1 MAMRLTLKKVLFLLP
16 ALTLLIVAPG
26 SVRAGVTD
34 PIVEMGKAELVSKL
48 NAAGFPVVA
57 SYFDGLDVDEIRKLA
72 EQVKNGDARGV
83 FEDALRKKQK
93 EIQDE
98 LYKKAKGILIDKK
111 VFGDDTETYLGWVE
125 ENGADALA
133 LSEKILSGDYRGAG
147 DMVRAKMREKLEAKI
162 KAYATDKA
170 VEVID
175 FFLAEAVGQSVG
187 GIYLKL
193 IELELMAIDQFAE
206 YSVGYFGTHRITLPD
221 GSVVKRNWC
230 EIYCELRKKHAY
242 GPSFYD
248 QLDESG
254 LNNSIDYLITTG
266 GNFYSTS
273 KTEGGPDLANPFLST
288 PKKVTHP
295 DAETFHRQLEA
306 CCTNLNMAKIKANA
320 ERRRQD
326 ADRELFVSIHDGIE
340 EKKRE
345 IIIIIEGIRFASD
358 ISVVVT
364 VADKDTG
371 KNITGATVTLDT
383 EKKDA
388 PGGVA
393 TFSRP
398 LEVLSGAGGTSAITV
413 AAEAKDYEPKT
424 ESLPIAA
431 LSVVMVKGKPEV
443 PIKILLAAN
452 KLPEDVAIDVTVTD
466 KKTGEKIKDAKA
478 TFDGETLDAPD
489 GVASFSRKGSAFAA
503 DQSGTAM
510 PLAAEAAGYK
520 PGSATYTAGELAAK
534 FDKSANK
541 IELTIALEPLD
552 VDDVDSYAVSC
563 APPEILETEA
573 AVCSAVVSL
582 KSGTTADVSSAATW
596 TPAYVNLTKGTVKG
610 KEAKAAA
617 GTLPTTVTA
626 EATYVA
632 PPEQGGKTWVASAD
646 VFVKPVLPVG
656 PSGIRVTKAANKKK
670 VGPGEKV
677 TYTYALS
684 NTGSGPVT
692 QVDIGDDKCS
702 PLTPKIGDADGN
714 GALDANETWIYE
726 CSTSHTST
734 TTNTVTAE
742 GRDGAGKVLRATA
755 KVTVEVPPPAAGAG
769 PCPPPQVLVPGVIG
783 QAEGAAQVELKKKP
797 LVGYV
802 IKRDNNETVAA
813 GIVINQDPPAGE
825 CVDPNSTV
833 NLWVSLGPK
842 PIPPPAPF
850 VVKLDCGNSFEL
862 VAGDFA
868 GRGCGVV
875 VQGWRGNT
883 EDRVTVRVEF
893 PASSGIEVFP
903 GDTSAPPSLMY
914 TAGVTDFHSSYTFSE
929 SFRAKDTARQGTT
942 RVMITVAQAGAGSVT
957 LSLDILVLAKGSTAS
972 QGPGIRPP
980 ASVSAGSGGE
990 FCAWR
995 TKMFGSPPNC
1005 FNFNVA
1011 KCGSYG
1017 PPSYEL
1023 VGSNMTWGE
1032 ADTLISKL
1040 SSYMDDAYNCR
1051 GTGAAA
1057 ADSGGGD
1064 KGGGGKEDADD
1075 PPPPEEPPPPP
1086 PEEPPFD
1093 DNYDDFVDTQNERDK
1108 NRPGQQDTGPH
1119 GPRDGGFTTKDLEQ
1133 DLDQDITRIVT
1144 LSTECD
1150 ASRPCRPG
1158 MECRNGKCVPG
1169 PCVQDQ
1175 DCAADETCVQGK
1187 CRKKPGAPCV
1197 KDQDCP
1203 ADETCVQGKCRKKPG
1218 AQCVTDQDCPAGQSC
1233 VKGKCEKRK
1242 SQDQA
1247 QQCRKD
1253 SDCPAGQKCVNG
1265 KCQKGSKSPPPT
1277 KIKCDAVAKSGGNTP
1292 EQFTVQLG
1300 DTVGLVTFTY
1310 DMFSVPDQ
1318 MTVSY
1323 GGKQVVNT
1331 GCIGAQ
1337 QPAGRG
1343 SGSASF
1349 MTNGTNTTAKVS
1361 VNPSCEGGSTQWT
1374 FTMGCPVT
1382 GRK

>member
-1 MAMRLTLKKVLFLLP
+1 MAIRLTLKKVLFLLP

-34 PIVEMGKAELVSKL
+34 PIVEMGKAELVAKL
-48 NAAGFPVVA
+48 NAAGFPVA
-57 SYFDGLDVDEIRKLA
+57 AGYFDGLDADELRKLA
-72 EQVKNGDARGV
+72 EQVKNGDAKGV
-83 FEDALRKKQK
+83 LEDAIQKKQQEMK
-93 EIQDE
+93 DE
-98 LYKKAKGILIDKK
+98 LYKKGKAYLVDKGVL
-111 VFGDDTETYLGWVE
+111 GDGTEQYIEWAELY
-125 ENGADALA
+125 GADAMALA
-133 LSEKILSGDYRGAG
+133 EKAYAGDYRGAG
-147 DMVRAKMREKLEAKI
+147 DIIRNRMKEELADKLKE
-162 KAYATDKA
+162 KA
-170 VEVID
+170 VEALD
-175 FFLAEAVGQSVG
+175 FFLAEAVGASVG
-187 GIYLKL
+187 KIYLKL
-193 IELELMAIDQFAE
+193 VELEMKAIEEFE
-206 YSVGYFGTHRITLPD
+206 KYTINYFGTFKDKQT
-221 GSVVKRNWC
+221 GVTYNWC
-230 EIYCELRKKHAY
+230 QVYCGLRDSGISAHDA
-242 GPSFYD
+242 FYKD
-248 QLDESG
+248 FLQESVIVI
-254 LNNSIDYLITTG
+254 SIASQANLSG
-266 GNFYSTS
+266 SWYSTQN
-273 KTEGGPDLANPFLST
+273 PDRSRPGY
-288 PKKVTHP
+288 
-295 DAETFHRQLEA
+295 EEFHRRLEL
-306 CCTNLNMAKIKANA
+306 CCVQREAKNKAGLQILVDQA
-320 ERRRQD
+320 RED
-326 ADRELFVSIHDGIE
+326 ADRRLIGSIHEGIE
-340 EKKRE
+340 KKKRE
-345 IIIIIEGIRFASD
+345 IIIIIEGIRFTRDVS
-358 ISVVVT
+358 IVVT

-371 KNITGATVTLDT
+371 KNIPGATVILDA

-393 TFSRP
+393 TFTRP
-398 LEVLSGAGGTSAITV
+398 SDQLSAASGKGAITV
-413 AAEAKDYEPKT
+413 AAEAQDYEPKT
-424 ESLPIAA
+424 ESYPVAA
-431 LSVVMVKGKPEV
+431 LSGMMTKGRTEI
-443 PIKILLAAN
+443 PIKVLLVSK
-452 KLPEDVAIDVTVTD
+452 KLPEDVTIVVTVTD
-466 KKTGEKIKDAKA
+466 KKTGDKIKAAKA

-552 VDDVDSYAVSC
+552 VDDIDSFTVAC
-563 APPEILETEA
+563 APQEILETEA
-573 AVCSAVVSL
+573 SVCSAIVSFA
-582 KSGTTADVSSAATW
+582 SGSTTDVSTAATW
-596 TPAYVNLTKGTVKG
+596 EPPFVNATKGTIKG
-610 KEAKAAA
+610 KDAKAA

-632 PPEQGGKTWVASAD
+632 PPQEGGKTWVARAA
-646 VFVKPVLPVG
+646 VLVKPMPAQG
-656 PSGIRVTKAANKKK
+656 PSGIRVTKAADKLK

-684 NTGSGPVT
+684 NTGSDQVT
-692 QVDIGDDKCS
+692 QVGIGDDKCS

-714 GALDANETWIYE
+714 GALDSNETWIYE

-850 VVKLDCGNSFEL
+850 IVKLDCGNSFEL

-893 PASSGIEVFP
+893 PATSGIEVFP

-914 TAGVTDFHSSYTFSE
+914 TAGVTDFYATYTFAE
-929 SFRAKDTARQGTT
+929 SFRAKDTARPGTT

-957 LSLDILVLAKGSTAS
+957 LSLDILVLPRGGTAS

-1064 KGGGGKEDADD
+1064 KGGGGKGDNGDEPEVDAGNGG
-1075 PPPPEEPPPPP
+1075 EEE

-1119 GPRDGGFTTKDLEQ
+1119 GPRDGGFTTKDLEH

-1233 VKGKCEKRK
+1233 VRGKCEKRK
-1242 SQDQA
+1242 SQDPA
-1247 QQCRKD
+1247 QQCRMD

-1343 SGSASF
+1343 SGSATF
-1349 MTNGTNTTAKVS
+1349 MTNSTNTAAKVS